1 MRIFSFY
8 GQSECKDVC
17 RFSVSESVEY
27 YVKFEVPQDMIEFY
41 EQNPERY
48 IFQVNVHSDDAEERY
63 PVDITIK
70 QFRRMITFQLPT
82 VERRGER

>member
-1 MRIFSFY
+1 
-8 GQSECKDVC
+8 
-17 RFSVSESVEY
+17 
-27 YVKFEVPQDMIEFY
+27 MIQIY
-41 EQNPERY
+41 EQNPERH

-82 VERRGER
+82 VERREER